1 MTRRDA
7 AEAARERL
15 VAHVLDVQ
23 ARIRSCAGCGEC
35 CTARYNSVRIL
46 PIEARRIAEHL
57 ATLSPARKPELLAR
71 IRRAIARSGL
81 RRGGPVRRYRCP
93 FLEEDRTCA
102 LPLDVKPVACLAF
115 NPVHV
120 ERCEMET
127 MRFFA
132 AHDPVEA
139 ANARLGLPP
148 ERLPIPL
155 AVHEALAGT
164 ESPVRRGLDVVAVAG
179 RPVPPGGDGARRWIA
194 LHKPRGVMTTTSDPE
209 GRPTVMDLVPRG
221 IPGLSP
227 VGRLDRASE
236 GLLLLTNDHRLAS
249 RLVAPRRRVPRAYRV
264 KLDRAPSPGD
274 LARLGAGLRVEGERF
289 APAGVA
295 VGAEEADGVW
305 VDVVLTEGRN
315 REIRRMM
322 ASLSLRVVA
331 LVRTDFGPVALG
343 DLRPGAWRDLDAPEV
358 AALRDAAGGFVAMGG
373 PEGAVEPAPPGRGGK
388 A

>member
-7 AEAARERL
+7 AEAARGRL

-35 CTARYNSVRIL
+35 CTARFNSVRIL
-46 PIEARRIAEHL
+46 PVEARRIAEHL
-57 ATLSPARKPELLAR
+57 ATLSPAQGRELLGR

-102 LPLDVKPVACLAF
+102 VPLDVKPVACLAF

-155 AVHEALAGT
+155 AVHEILSGT
-164 ESPVRRGLDVVAVAG
+164 EVLVGPGVDAMAAEGGHAPAAG
-179 RPVPPGGDGARRWIA
+179 HGARRWIA
-194 LHKPRGVMTTTSDPE
+194 LHKPCGVMTTTSDPD
-209 GRPTVMDLVPRG
+209 GRPTVMDLVPKD

-249 RLVAPRRRVPRAYRV
+249 RLLSPRRRVPRAYRV
-264 KLDRAPSPGD
+264 KLDRPPSPGD
-274 LARLGAGLRVEGERF
+274 VARLGAGLRVEGERF

-295 VGAEEADGVW
+295 SGTVDADGVW

-322 ASLSLRVVA
+322 ASLSLRVLA
-331 LVRTDFGPVALG
+331 LVRTGFGPVTLG
-343 DLRPGAWRDLDAPEV
+343 DLPPGAWRDLDAPEV

-388 A
+388 E